1 MLPWSHWFHCMGST
15 YGTWLRGDPRGWR
28 ARHHREHVDGDYK
41 NPPPAGTY
49 DRLFAQSKRSMRR
62 DEVLLD
68 WQQRVVACR
77 EMGKTLLYHK
87 VELIDLSVGAAHF
100 HLLARFTP
108 LGQSPGIRIP
118 GCGGKD
124 PTSVNQYEL
133 LKRRARHFV
142 GIAKK
147 NSARAL
153 SDAGLAA
160 PGGSGA
166 DQTYSRPRTST
177 QRGPVHPRSWQR
189 RCRRLVGSAPRP
201 VTLRWSD
208 PASRGLIMS
217 ALWRKMTGPSAKAG
231 SFLAAC
237 REQ

>member
-1 MLPWSHWFHCMGST
+1 MLPWNHWFHCMGST

-49 DRLFAQSKRSMRR
+49 DRLLAQSKRSMKR

-68 WQQRVVACR
+68 WNQRVVACR

-108 LGQSPGIRIP
+108 LDQSPGMEVPGIQIP
-118 GCGGKD
+118 GCEGRD

-133 LKRRARHFV
+133 LKRTARHFV

-153 SDAGLAA
+153 SDAGLTA
-160 PGGSGA
+160 PGGIWAVRGQIKPIRDRVHQLNAVKYIRDHGREGA
-166 DQTYSRPRTST
+166 AVWSVLR
-177 QRGPVHPRSWQR
+177 RGPQRSDGR
-189 RCRRLVGSAPRP
+189 TP
-201 VTLRWSD
+201 
-208 PASRGLIMS
+208 PAGD
-217 ALWRKMTGPSAKAG
+217 
-231 SFLAAC
+231 
-237 REQ
+237 